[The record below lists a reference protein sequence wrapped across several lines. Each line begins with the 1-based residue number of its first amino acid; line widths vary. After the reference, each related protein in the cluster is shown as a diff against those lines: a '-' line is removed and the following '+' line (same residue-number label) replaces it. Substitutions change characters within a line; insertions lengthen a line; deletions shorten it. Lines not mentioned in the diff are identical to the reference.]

1 MSFKASKIRGKR
13 KEPVARGKQLIAN
26 AAIEEAYAKK
36 IKILI
41 DRMTKD
47 YKKELFEGFDHKD
60 VEAFYGAD
68 ASTTVLFKRILG
80 RLDRKWRGIFTA
92 FAKDHAGW
100 FAKKVDNYSTFTAKY
115 SLKSLGLAEPK
126 DVNTEALKE
135 TLQATI
141 ADNVSLITNIQ
152 EDFAKNIEG
161 AVFRSIAS
169 DNPEEGSPAVMR
181 ELMERGNMSK
191 RRAMLIAEDQNAKLY
206 SALNSERM
214 QQNGVELFGWKHSS
228 AGKYPRE
235 SHIAREKQDVGYGPG
250 IFRFDSPELW
260 EGPKADQGLPGQAI
274 RCRCRMIPIIQ
285 LG

>member
-1 MSFKASKIRGKR
+1 MAFKASKARGKR
-13 KEPVARGKQLIAN
+13 KEPVARGTQLVPN
-26 AAIEEAYAKK
+26 AALKEAYAKK
-36 IKILI
+36 IKTLI
-41 DRMTKD
+41 DRMVDD
-47 YKKELFEGFDHKD
+47 YKDELFQGFGHKD
-60 VEAFYGAD
+60 VEFFYGED
-68 ASTTVLFKRILG
+68 ASTTAIFKRILG
-80 RLDRKWRGIFTA
+80 RLDRKWRGVFAA
-92 FAKDHAGW
+92 FAKTHANW
-100 FAKKVDNYSTFTAKY
+100 FASKVNTYSSFTVKH

-126 DVNTEALKE
+126 DINTQNIKE

-141 ADNVSLITNIQ
+141 AENVNLITNIQ

-161 AVFRSIAS
+161 LIFRSIAS
-169 DNPEEGSPAVMR
+169 DNPEDNSPAVIR
-181 ELMERGNMSK
+181 ELMERGNMTK
-191 RRAMLIAEDQNAKLY
+191 RRATLIAEDQNSKLY

-235 SHIAREKQDVGYGPG
+235 SHIAREKEDVGYGPG

-260 EGPKADQGLPGQAI
+260 EGPKADRGLPGQAI